1 MIIDLPRHLRSKKH
15 GISKDKARK
24 ARGIHGLRKERSD
37 KIDTSRSYQSYECPL
52 CKIKTNRIHDHL
64 YRSPHFL
71 KNNPKKYHE
80 CLKNKILCEESL
92 AIKLPVLT
100 KKLPSYE
107 NKEQF
112 VSVNVTSVN
121 KGNILEF
128 PSTDANNFAP
138 KPNFTDFLEMFC
150 LYLKSPS
157 GGLKEGKAAINE
169 MNQIRRMMEMLCP
182 DPQQASYHL
191 FFDLKK
197 FQEVWFEHAKNK
209 GYESGTKRSYLLSLT
224 HFMDFILRSKLTPM
238 LANVLPIDS
247 FISAELICLCQ
258 KEISKWRSALK
269 PEEADREYAI
279 MIKDTEDVIPKDVF
293 FQVQNSSFNNQIIE
307 KTKQIHKT
315 FIDKPEEYIS
325 NRTTFTNV
333 RDSICFSLITNNIS
347 RSGAIAN
354 FKTDEYIRGSY
365 SPTGSY
371 IVMVKKHK
379 TGRNYGPCQLIINA
393 DLKYLCDC
401 YLNILRKAVPGNKA
415 DNFFITWSGCELSS
429 GDISK
434 QLNSFFFKCLPDKD
448 RERNTCATLI
458 RKSLLTF
465 IYDNHPEMKSDLAT
479 LMKHKKET
487 GQRWYYL
494 NDKKKK
500 TCQTS
505 EQVTKLLF
513 GSSPTCSKYLSS
525 DDANQGDI
533 KSKDEKEYN
542 LRTSRKHLNY
552 ISESDSDFDEENLEV
567 IPPTKSRPWDEDE
580 KKELSLLFG
589 NFDLSTISQKVI
601 RENVKSSNI
610 LKLRSTKQIYD
621 KLHHMERKKLLNS
634 TESCSN
640 KQKISFSYGETDLI
654 NFLFASE
661 ISGKSIISE
670 EMVMETL
677 RNNQGTNKIIETYT
691 SAQLVAKVRYE
702 RSRVISQQKK
712 KSKKSLF

>member
-1 MIIDLPRHLRSKKH
+1 MPCTLCNKFSVDDGCVICSQCLSSSSDIEDLDAFVTTGLNLFTKKSMIEIASSQLLKSIYSGQLYSYRHNWFIAGGEDKKNLCNRDLLSLLTEDQSHDLFNAFVLAFNSLKDSDYVFKVLVPESIVFLFAKASNVSRIKAEVALSTYISERDKKRFCSSPESTCGTDVDFSVSICSENQLLNKSLNDIGKSNSSISSKDLDTEPTITIDEPLGCSASKFLEDIDKSKSSISSEDFDTEPTIIIDEPLGCSASKKNKKDKEFSKNLQESCRKKVKCTEPGCNEMIIDLPRHLRSKKH

-379 TGRNYGPCQLIINA
+379 TGQLWPMSINY
-393 DLKYLCDC
+393 
-401 YLNILRKAVPGNKA
+401 
-415 DNFFITWSGCELSS
+415 
-429 GDISK
+429 
-434 QLNSFFFKCLPDKD
+434 
-448 RERNTCATLI
+448 
-458 RKSLLTF
+458 
-465 IYDNHPEMKSDLAT
+465 
-479 LMKHKKET
+479 
-487 GQRWYYL
+487 
-494 NDKKKK
+494 
-500 TCQTS
+500 
-505 EQVTKLLF
+505 
-513 GSSPTCSKYLSS
+513 
-525 DDANQGDI
+525 
-533 KSKDEKEYN
+533 
-542 LRTSRKHLNY
+542 
-552 ISESDSDFDEENLEV
+552 
-567 IPPTKSRPWDEDE
+567 
-580 KKELSLLFG
+580 
-589 NFDLSTISQKVI
+589 
-601 RENVKSSNI
+601 
-610 LKLRSTKQIYD
+610 
-621 KLHHMERKKLLNS
+621 
-634 TESCSN
+634 
-640 KQKISFSYGETDLI
+640 
-654 NFLFASE
+654 
-661 ISGKSIISE
+661 
-670 EMVMETL
+670 
-677 RNNQGTNKIIETYT
+677 
-691 SAQLVAKVRYE
+691 
-702 RSRVISQQKK
+702 
-712 KSKKSLF
+712 